1 MRRIIFIGQSGDEA
15 VYYNTRTKEALVANK
30 SALLNTEGA
39 RKTNKAIIP
48 FYNYKKEVGKVKLE
62 RTSQWSR
69 KQFKIIILFLLL
81 SVLMSCF
88 YLFWGVLTMLMMTV
102 CINLL
107 YIILMGNL
115 SYSEGCQYT
124 IERGERK

>member
-1 MRRIIFIGQSGDEA
+1 M
-15 VYYNTRTKEALVANK
+15 
-30 SALLNTEGA
+30 
-39 RKTNKAIIP
+39 
-48 FYNYKKEVGKVKLE
+48 KLE
-62 RTSQWSR
+62 RASQWSR

-88 YLFWGVLTMLMMTV
+88 YLFWGVLTMLMMAV

-115 SYSEGCQYT
+115 SYSENCQYT
-124 IERGERK
+124 IEREKK

>member
-1 MRRIIFIGQSGDEA
+1 
-15 VYYNTRTKEALVANK
+15 
-30 SALLNTEGA
+30 
-39 RKTNKAIIP
+39 
-48 FYNYKKEVGKVKLE
+48 
-62 RTSQWSR
+62 
-69 KQFKIIILFLLL
+69 
-81 SVLMSCF
+81 
-88 YLFWGVLTMLMMTV
+88 MLMMTV

>member
-1 MRRIIFIGQSGDEA
+1 M
-15 VYYNTRTKEALVANK
+15 
-30 SALLNTEGA
+30 
-39 RKTNKAIIP
+39 
-48 FYNYKKEVGKVKLE
+48 KLE

-124 IERGERK
+124 IEKDEKDGSIK